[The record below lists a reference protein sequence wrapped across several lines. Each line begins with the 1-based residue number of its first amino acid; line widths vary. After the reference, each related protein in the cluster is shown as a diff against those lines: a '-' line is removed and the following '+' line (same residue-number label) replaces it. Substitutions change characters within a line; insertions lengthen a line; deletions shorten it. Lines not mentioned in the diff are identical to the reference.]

1 MGYFPDNIVR
11 VEYVLATLA
20 NYKDQPENVLNAVR
34 QEAIQK
40 LGELAISISQE
51 IQRVADRY
59 QITIN
64 RAQLLTSIATI
75 TGSLTTIV
83 SSAIPTNQ
91 GSDNQ
96 DVDTTK
102 KAQAKVQIVNTVG
115 TVLTVLSGALAAVSS
130 RNSIKAQTEL
140 QTLQLKLQ
148 QVQNAIASIQ
158 QNQGSPD
165 ASSSSK
171 WLIGGIVFA
180 LVLIASKRS

>member
-1 MGYFPDNIVR
+1 MQYFPDNIVR
-11 VEYVLATLA
+11 VEYVLATLD
-20 NYKDQPENVLNAVR
+20 NYKGQPENILVAVR

-59 QITIN
+59 QITFN
-64 RAQLLTSIATI
+64 RSQLLTSIATI

-83 SSAIPTNQ
+83 SSAIPTNPS
-91 GSDNQ
+91 GDNQ
-96 DVDTTK
+96 DVDAAK

-158 QNQGSPD
+158 QNQSGTD
-165 ASSSSK
+165 TSSSSK
-171 WLIGGIVFA
+171 LLIGGIILA
-180 LVLIASKRS
+180 LILVASRRN